1 MSNPLFPSYN
11 PQKHIRRDILL
22 PRLYPMEIIREVLKD
37 MNLFIAPVFVRKG
50 KK

>member
-1 MSNPLFPSYN
+1 MSNPVCPSYN
-11 PQKHIRRDILL
+11 PWKCTHRDVLL
-22 PRLYPMEIIREVLKD
+22 PRLYPMEIIREVPKD